1 MERLCEE
8 PVNGQFEDCSK
19 DVLPAVDV
27 ESSSSEEEDVAI
39 ASEQIKHDFVN
50 LFMLIN
56 SSFLHFSYY

>member
-8 PVNGQFEDCSK
+8 PVNGQFEDFSK

-27 ESSSSEEEDVAI
+27 ESSNSEKEDVAI

-56 SSFLHFSYY
+56 WSFHFS